1 MQISVLEIIKTFQV
15 EEKTIYE
22 WIAKKKMPCMKV
34 NEQYRFNPIELLE
47 WALEHII
54 SLTSEIVAL
63 GERELGKPGV
73 LAEALKRGGIYYD
86 IPGGNR
92 QEVLQNMIEILP
104 LPLEVEKKSLLEMF
118 LARES
123 MESTAVGNGIALPH
137 LRNPV
142 VLNIEEPFVALCF
155 LKNAVDFN
163 AFDGKPVSVLFVL
176 VSPSI
181 KTHLL
186 LLSRLSFCLQDAGFK
201 KYMQSRA
208 AREALIAE
216 VIVIESRLMMQRN
229 SGGKS
234 AEKRGS

>member
-1 MQISVLEIIKTFQV
+1 MQISVLDIIRTFQV

-22 WIAKKKMPCMKV
+22 WIAKKKMPCVKV
-34 NEQYRFNPIELLE
+34 NEQYRFNTIELLE
-47 WALEHII
+47 WALENKIR
-54 SLTSEIVAL
+54 LTADILAL
-63 GERELGKPGV
+63 GERELNNAGV
-73 LAEALKRGGIYYD
+73 LADALRTGGIYYD
-86 IPGGNR
+86 IPGKNR
-92 QEVLQNMIEILP
+92 QEVLRCVVELLTFP
-104 LPLEVEKKSLLEMF
+104 VEVDKKSLLEMF

-163 AFDGKPVSVLFVL
+163 AFDRKPVSILFVL

-186 LLSRLSFCLQDAGFK
+186 LLSRLSFCLQDLGFQ
-201 KYMQSRA
+201 KYLNARA
-208 AREALIAE
+208 SKEQLIAE
-216 VIVIESRLMMQRN
+216 MIVIESRLVMQRKAN
-229 SGGKS
+229 GKT
-234 AEKRGS
+234 AKKRRP